1 MENLHGEEKIDVYI
15 EKTTFRPTM
24 SNVKLVISKILL
36 DLAHEALI
44 VHLPTY
50 KDICTDEFLIS
61 FAIMIGGQWQCMAHA
76 LIWL

>member
-15 EKTTFRPTM
+15 EKTTFRPM
-24 SNVKLVISKILL
+24 SDAKLVISQILS

-44 VHLPTY
+44 MHLPAY
-50 KDICTDEFLIS
+50 KDICADEFLIS
-61 FAIMIGGQWQCMAHA
+61 FAIMIGWQWQCTAHA